1 MEITVKIETIKDAQM
16 LHKVLTGISA
26 NLNKVTEKMDSNCD
40 EAELKLWEEI
50 SSQKD
55 FCNTMLLQLNQYIQA

>member
-1 MEITVKIETIKDAQM
+1 MEITVKIETIKNAQM

-26 NLNKVTEKMDSNCD
+26 NLNKVTEKIDSNCD

-50 SSQKD
+50 SNQKD
-55 FCNTMLLQLNQYIQA
+55 FCNNLLMELNQYI

>member
-26 NLNKVTEKMDSNCD
+26 NLNKVTEKIDSNCD
-40 EAELKLWEEI
+40 EAELKLREEI
-50 SSQKD
+50 SNQKD
-55 FCNTMLLQLNQYIQA
+55 FCNNLLMELN